1 MGQKTHP
8 VGFRLGVTKQPQSR
22 WYAGREMPALL
33 KEDRLIREYIQKR
46 LGHAAIAEVHIE
58 RKPGKVTVT
67 IHTGRPGVV
76 IGKRGAEVDKLR
88 EELALVLERQ
98 LKSTKDVAVNVEE
111 IKRPEVSAK
120 LVADNIAQQLVQ
132 RISFRRA
139 MKRAVQSAM
148 RMGAQGIRIRASG
161 RLGGAEIART
171 EGYREG
177 RVPLHTLRADI
188 DYATGTAKTT
198 YGTIGIKVWIF
209 KGEIVDDVSGR
220 TYSTGS

>member
-8 VGFRLGVTKQPQSR
+8 IGFRLGVVQPWRSR
-22 WYAGREMPALL
+22 WFATRDMPALL
-33 KEDRLIREYIQKR
+33 KEDELIRKYLRAR
-46 LGHAAIAEVHIE
+46 LDHAAIAEIHVE

-67 IHTGRPGVV
+67 VHTGRPGVV

-88 EELALVLERQ
+88 DELAQ
-98 LKSTKDVAVNVEE
+98 LTGKEAAINVEE
-111 IKRPEVSAK
+111 IKRPELAAK
-120 LVADNIAQQLVQ
+120 LVADNIARQLEQ

-148 RMGAQGIRIRASG
+148 RMGAQGIKVRAAG

-171 EGYREG
+171 EGYHEG

-188 DYATGTAKTT
+188 DYAHGTAKTT
-198 YGTIGIKVWIF
+198 YGAIGIKVWIF
-209 KGEIVDDVSGR
+209 RGEVVEDVKGR
-220 TYSTGS
+220 TYSTGA